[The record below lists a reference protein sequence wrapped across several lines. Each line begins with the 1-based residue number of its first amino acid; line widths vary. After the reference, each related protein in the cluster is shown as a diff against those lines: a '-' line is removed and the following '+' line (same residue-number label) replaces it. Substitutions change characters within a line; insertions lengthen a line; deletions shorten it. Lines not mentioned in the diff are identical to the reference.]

1 MYIKKHKKIMY
12 KIMYQKNITI
22 NVEVSMV
29 TAWKIFPKS
38 VIVLC
43 IHEKHT

>member
-1 MYIKKHKKIMY
+1 MH

-22 NVEVSMV
+22 NVEISMF
-29 TAWKIFPKS
+29 TAWKNFPKS
-38 VIVLC
+38 AIVLC